1 MIRSLKRSENIGMAK
16 TLASRHRTGETLMR
30 RAATSRA
37 RAISLGVG
45 ALFLALLW
53 ASGGCTRSETHVEA
67 SHPAPPALSYIG
79 QWGTKGDGPGQLDQ
93 PTCIATDS
101 VGKAYIADA
110 GSHFVHKFDTDGTP
124 LLSFQEN
131 YLKNPQSITVDSGGA
146 IYVTELT
153 SKSAFVFFPN
163 GDRYRQLKW
172 KTHANSEDMLSVGVD
187 DGGLVQILDAEAN
200 RVFTYTPQMRLKRS
214 WTPAAGEADGQLHP
228 RMVATVPDGSVYLLD
243 ADADR
248 ILKFTSDGHFV
259 SEMKAD
265 SGSGRL
271 SDAFAASSIGIF
283 AMDADGH
290 TLHVWSPDGQP
301 KLDMDLATELGQGNG
316 AAPALAVSP
325 RKELLVLDATK
336 FRILRYRINF

>member
-1 MIRSLKRSENIGMAK
+1 MIQNRPSTRMSIVR
-16 TLASRHRTGETLMR
+16 TLQSQGRRGETPAPRAPR
-30 RAATSRA
+30 RSA
-37 RAISLGVG
+37 RAGSLAVMASF
-45 ALFLALLW
+45 ALFAC
-53 ASGGCTRSETHVEA
+53 AIGGCTHSGTRVEA

-153 SKSAFVFFPN
+153 SKSAFVYFPN
-163 GDRYRQLKW
+163 GDRYRQLKL
-172 KTHANSEDMLSVGVD
+172 KTHTNSEDMLSVGVD
-187 DGGLVQILDAEAN
+187 DGGLIQILDAEAS
-200 RVFTYTPQMRLKRS
+200 RVFTYTSQMRLKGS
-214 WTPAAGEADGQLHP
+214 WTPAGGEADGQVHA
-228 RMVATVPDGSVYLLD
+228 RMVASVPDGSVYLLD

-265 SGSGRL
+265 GGSGRL
-271 SDAFAASSIGIF
+271 SDAFAASPIGIF

-301 KLDMDLATELGQGNG
+301 KLDMDLAPELGQENG

-325 RKELLVLDATK
+325 RKELLVLDAPQS
-336 FRILRYRINF
+336 RVLRYRIEF